1 MSDAD
6 PRPDANASAER
17 DASAEGNTP
26 AWLDGPAGSDAELE
40 ATAAL
45 RLPPDP
51 RSAREAR
58 KFIAEFCTAA
68 QLPEDFCFTAAL
80 MVSELVT
87 NAVIHGR
94 TSATI
99 EVHRPPGTLRVA
111 VRDDNP
117 QLPPLGDKP
126 TLDAESGRGLMIVA
140 ALADRWGVEQAID
153 GKAIWFELNV

>member
-1 MSDAD
+1 MPDAD
-6 PRPDANASAER
+6 PRPDAPVGP
-17 DASAEGNTP
+17 DASVAGDGAADGN
-26 AWLDGPAGSDAELE
+26 GELK
-40 ATAAL
+40 ATASL

-51 RSAREAR
+51 QSAREAR
-58 KFIAEFCTAA
+58 RFIAEFCTAA

-99 EVHRPPGTLRVA
+99 EVHRPPGTLRVS

-117 QLPPLGDKP
+117 VLPAIGDHPKL
-126 TLDAESGRGLMIVA
+126 TAESGRGMQIVSV
-140 ALADRWGVEQAID
+140 LADAWGVEKLGS
-153 GKAIWFELNV
+153 GKAIWFELRVR